1 MRKGKRQLTLA
12 ILLKSIKASYNHSLV
27 SNYSNVNTLNWQT
40 VFNLFSSAY
49 YLNGYTQ
56 YPSSLEFKN
65 LYGFSY
71 NFIGKEH
78 NNSLDMRNVVLTNIN
93 NINPLFSFYVY
104 KVDKAIYKNSRGRSG
119 KYTFI

>member
-1 MRKGKRQLTLA
+1 M
-12 ILLKSIKASYNHSLV
+12 
-27 SNYSNVNTLNWQT
+27 
-40 VFNLFSSAY
+40 SSAY
-49 YLNGYTQ
+49 YVNSYKQ
-56 YPSSLEFKN
+56 YPYNLYFKN
-65 LYGFSY
+65 VYGFNY

-93 NINPLFSFYVY
+93 SFNPMFSFYVY